1 MNQYNITNKFNR
13 VEKVYLAILNITSWA
28 GQCSG
33 ATHLYGHLILCTK
46 DISIEN
52 ITDWNVKYLGENI
65 EIRQVITKEIAEKLD
80 AKDGHHTYSRRLR
93 QITEDPEL
101 LRVSPEYG
109 TVNRF
114 DTFQEVVDAGI
125 AKWEELKLECPFISL
140 YEGRTYYAN
149 SYSPDET
156 VILQYKPQ

>member
-1 MNQYNITNKFNR
+1 MENNKSQNIK
-13 VEKVYLAILNITSWA
+13 LAILNITSWS
-28 GQCSG
+28 GMCPG
-33 ATHLYGHLILCTK
+33 ATHLYGHLILCDK
-46 DISIEN
+46 DVSIEN
-52 ITDWNVKYLGENI
+52 ISDWNVKYLGESI
-65 EIRQVITKEIAEKLD
+65 EIRRVITKEIAEKLD
-80 AKDGHHTYSRRLR
+80 AKDGHNTYSRIFR
-93 QITEDPEL
+93 QMTEDPEL

-156 VILQYKPQ
+156 VILQYKSQ

>member
-1 MNQYNITNKFNR
+1 MDTENK
-13 VEKVYLAILNITSWA
+13 KIYLAILNITSWA

-33 ATHLYGHLILCTK
+33 ATHLYGHLVLCDK

-52 ITDWNVKYLGENI
+52 ITDWNVKYMGENI

-80 AKDGHHTYSRRLR
+80 AKDGHDTYSRIFRYM
-93 QITEDPEL
+93 TEDPEL
-101 LRVSPEYG
+101 LNTSPEYG

-125 AKWEELKLECPFISL
+125 AKWKELKLECPFIIL
-140 YEGRTYYAN
+140 YEGRRYYAN
-149 SYSPDET
+149 SYGPDET
-156 VILQYKPQ
+156 VILQYKPE